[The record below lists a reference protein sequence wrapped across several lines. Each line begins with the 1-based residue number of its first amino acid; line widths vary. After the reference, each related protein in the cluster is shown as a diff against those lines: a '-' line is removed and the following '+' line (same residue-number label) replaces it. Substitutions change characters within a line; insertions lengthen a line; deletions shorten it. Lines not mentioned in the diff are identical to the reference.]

1 MQSSQSWLGRHL
13 VWIGVALIGAFALAT
28 VALSRGET
36 INALWIVVAA
46 VCVYLIAY
54 RYYSRYIANTV
65 LQLDATRMTPAWK
78 HNDGLDYVPT
88 NKHVLFGHHFAAI
101 AGAGPLVGPVLA
113 AQMGY
118 LPGVLWILA
127 GVVFA
132 GAVQD
137 FIVLFVSTR
146 RDGRSLGD
154 LIKAELGVVP
164 GVIALFGAFMIMVII
179 LAVLALIVVKAL
191 THSPWGLFTV
201 AATVPIALFMGVYLR
216 YIRPGRIGEVS
227 IIGFIGLMA
236 AIIFGQDVAASATW
250 APIFDMDGRGLT
262 WVLIIYGFIA
272 AVLPVWLLLAPRDYL
287 STFLKIGT
295 IVGLALGIVFVAPDL
310 KMPAVTKF
318 VDGTGPVW
326 SGNLF
331 PFLFITIA
339 CGAVSGFH
347 ALISSGTTPKLIE
360 NETQARYIGYGGMLM
375 ESFVAIMA
383 LVAACVIEPGIYYA
397 MNSPAALIGT
407 TPEQVAQTVSS
418 WGFLITPDQL
428 TQMATDVG
436 ESTILSRAGGAPTL
450 AVGMAY
456 ILHQFTGGE
465 GMMAF
470 WYHFAI
476 LFEALFI
483 LTAVDAGTRAG
494 RFMLQDLLG
503 TFSPALRRTESLPAN
518 LIATALCVSA
528 WGYFLYQGVVDPLG
542 GINTLWPLFGIANQ
556 MLAAI
561 ALTLGT
567 VVLFKMKR
575 DRYAWVTVVPTI
587 WLLICT
593 LTAGWQ
599 KLFHADPKVSFLAHA
614 ARYKQAIA
622 EGTVLAPAKSLE
634 QMSRIVF
641 NDYVNAGLCVIFMV
655 VVVSI
660 VGFAARTVI
669 LARRNSQPTVKEMPF
684 ELLPADAVAVKGA
697 H

>member
-1 MQSSQSWLGRHL
+1 MHTSKGLGQHMVWLG
-13 VWIGVALIGAFALAT
+13 VAILGAFALGT

-36 INALWIVVAA
+36 VNALWMVIAA

-54 RYYSRYIANTV
+54 RYYSRFIADKV
-65 LQLDATRMTPAWK
+65 FMLDRTRMTPAWK
-78 HNDGLDYVPT
+78 YNDGLDYVPT

-118 LPGVLWILA
+118 LPGMLWILA

-137 FIVLFVSTR
+137 FTILFISTR
-146 RDGRSLGD
+146 RDGRSLGE
-154 LIKAELGVVP
+154 LVREELGTIP

-191 THSPWGLFTV
+191 THSPWGTFTV

-216 YIRPGRIGEVS
+216 YIRPGRIGEIS
-227 IIGFIGLMA
+227 IIGFVALMA
-236 AIIFGQDVAASATW
+236 AIVFGQDVAESATW
-250 APIFDMDGRGLT
+250 APYFDFDGVGLT
-262 WVLIIYGFIA
+262 WVLIGYGFVA

-295 IVGLALGIVFVAPDL
+295 IVGLAIGILFVAPQL
-310 KMPAVTKF
+310 KMPALTQF
-318 VDGTGPVW
+318 VDGSGPVW

-397 MNSPAALIGT
+397 MNSPAAVIGT
-407 TPEQVAQTVSS
+407 SPEQVAQVVSS
-418 WGFLITPDQL
+418 WGFVITPADLVQ
-428 TQMATDVG
+428 TAKDVG
-436 ESTILSRAGGAPTL
+436 ENTIISRAGGAPTL
-450 AVGMAY
+450 AVGMAH
-456 ILHQFTGGE
+456 ILHQALGGPA
-465 GMMAF
+465 MMAF

-503 TFSPALRRTESLPAN
+503 TFVPALKRTESLPAN
-518 LIATALCVSA
+518 LIATGLCVAA
-528 WGYFLYQGVVDPLG
+528 WGYFLHQGVVDPLG

-556 MLAAI
+556 MLAAV
-561 ALTLGT
+561 ALMLGT

-575 DRYAWVTVVPTI
+575 DRYAWVTILPTI
-587 WLLICT
+587 WLLVCT

-599 KLFHADPKVSFLAHA
+599 KIFDADPRVSFLAHA
-614 ARYKQAIA
+614 AKYNAAIA
-622 EGTVLAPAKSLE
+622 EGTVLAPAKSLAE
-634 QMSRIVF
+634 MGRVVF
-641 NDYVNAGLCVIFMV
+641 NDYINAALCGIFMFV
-655 VVVSI
+655 VISI
-660 VGFAARTVI
+660 VVFGIRSVRRAR
-669 LARRNSQPTVKEMPF
+669 ANAQPTAQETAYEP
-684 ELLPADAVAVKGA
+684 LPPETAAATA
-697 H
+697 S

>member
-1 MQSSQSWLGRHL
+1 MQTSSKGLGQHL
-13 VWIGVALIGAFALAT
+13 VWLAVAVLGAFALGT
-28 VALSRGET
+28 VALARGET
-36 INALWIVVAA
+36 INALWVVIAA

-54 RYYSRYIANTV
+54 RYYSRFIANKV
-65 LQLDATRMTPAWK
+65 FRLDPTRMTPAWK
-78 HNDGLDYVPT
+78 YNDGLDYVPT

-118 LPGVLWILA
+118 LPGMLWILA

-137 FIVLFVSTR
+137 FTILFISTR

-154 LIKAELGVVP
+154 LVKSELGKIP

-191 THSPWGLFTV
+191 THSPWGTFTV
-201 AATVPIALFMGVYLR
+201 AATIPIALFMGVYLR
-216 YIRPGRIGEVS
+216 YIRPGKIGEVS
-227 IIGFIGLMA
+227 IIGFVGLMA
-236 AIIFGQDVAASATW
+236 AITFGQDVAAH
-250 APIFDMDGRGLT
+250 PVIGPMFDFDGKGLT
-262 WVLIIYGFIA
+262 WILIVYGFIA
-272 AVLPVWLLLAPRDYL
+272 SVLPVWLLLAPRDYL

-295 IVGLALGIVFVAPDL
+295 IVGLAIGIVVVAPEL
-310 KMPAVTKF
+310 KMPALTQF
-318 VDGTGPVW
+318 VDGSGPVW

-397 MNSPAALIGT
+397 MNSPAAVIGT
-407 TPEQVAQTVSS
+407 TPDQVAQVVSS
-418 WGFLITPDQL
+418 WGFVITPADLVQ
-428 TQMATDVG
+428 TAKDVG
-436 ESTILSRAGGAPTL
+436 ESTIISRAGGAPTL
-450 AVGMAY
+450 AVGMAH
-456 ILHQFTGGE
+456 ILHQAIGGPS
-465 GMMAF
+465 MMAF

-503 TFSPALRRTESLPAN
+503 TFSPSLKRTESLPAN
-518 LIATALCVSA
+518 LIATGLCVAA

-575 DRYAWVTVVPTI
+575 DRYAWVTVLPTL
-587 WLLICT
+587 WLLACT

-599 KLFHADPKVSFLAHA
+599 KLFHADPKVSFLSHA
-614 ARYKQAIA
+614 AKYNAAIA
-622 EGTVLAPAKSLE
+622 EGKVLAPAKSLAE
-634 QMSRIVF
+634 MSRVVL
-641 NDYVNAGLCVIFMV
+641 NDYINAGLCAIFMF

-660 VGFAARTVI
+660 VVFGIRSVMRAR
-669 LARRNSQPTVKEMPF
+669 AENQPTARETPY
-684 ELLPADAVAVKGA
+684 ETLPAAAAAGA
-697 H
+697 D